1 MCFAFV
7 GQLLGAQSR
16 SFCFPRFS
24 CPAMVFSFLL
34 VVFLG
39 CQDVLGFFRGVE
51 FLPVFVLQAMVFC
64 VFNLYTDYVLSA
76 RSHSCYFL
84 GFFVLSWCFIFV
96 HGVFWAVKPCW
107 VFFAVL
113 LFGLCSCFRPWR
125 FAFSI
130 LTKTRFRAHVHV
142 LVFFVSFFV
151 LPLCFL
157 LF

>member
-1 MCFAFV
+1 M
-7 GQLLGAQSR
+7 
-16 SFCFPRFS
+16 
-24 CPAMVFSFLL
+24 
-34 VVFLG
+34 
-39 CQDVLGFFRGVE
+39 LGFFRGVE

-84 GFFVLSWCFIFV
+84 GFFVLPWCFIFV

-130 LTKTRFRAHVHV
+130 LTKTRF
-142 LVFFVSFFV
+142 
-151 LPLCFL
+151 
-157 LF
+157 